1 MGIMRPKF
9 AAGLRRL
16 GPESVNA
23 IATAERFGGLPP
35 NVSRGRIL
43 AAFKRAA
50 PCLGIAPRL
59 RDAIDVLMAYS
70 QPQDWEADCRPIVWP
85 SNMALQE
92 QLGLCRRQVQYLI
105 RALVDQRLVVPVDS
119 PTGRRWGRRH
129 PVTGKIVEAYGF
141 DLSPLAVRYGEFMAA
156 AERGREDREARV
168 RLRRRLTIAHKAI
181 RQIAEA
187 ALEADLAADVNR
199 QGGPQ
204 WTWQQWAEDAAHVAE
219 GIGTDAPIEALQC
232 VVADLEARRV
242 DGESALKSVF
252 ISKDNAPSDA
262 AGCAPITT
270 TNHLPAEKSALRK
283 TDIEQQRNAHGA
295 ALPAN
300 ASPLLPKENGGK
312 LPTQTRELGTNTVT
326 PRFVLKVSPS
336 LKPYIVSQK
345 PDWPDIVNAADWVR
359 ADLGISRD
367 AWIAACETMGR
378 TAAAA
383 AIAVIAAKSGEIRS
397 AGGYLRAMTERARD
411 GSLHLSRSF
420 YGLAERQRRTLT

>member
-1 MGIMRPKF
+1 MGIVRPKF

-35 NVSRGRIL
+35 DLSRGRIL

-70 QPQDWEADCRPIVWP
+70 QPQDWEAGCRPIVWP
-85 SNMALQE
+85 SNRTLQE

-119 PTGRRWGRRH
+119 PTGRRWGHRH

-141 DLSPLAVRYGEFMAA
+141 DLSPLAVRYAEFMAA
-156 AERGREDREARV
+156 AERGRKNHEACA
-168 RLRRRLTIAHKAI
+168 RLRRRLTIARKAI

-187 ALEADLAADVNR
+187 ALEADLVADING
-199 QGGPQ
+199 QD
-204 WTWQQWAEDAAHVAE
+204 WQQWAEDAARVAKST
-219 GIGTDAPIEALQC
+219 GIDAPIEDLWRI
-232 VVADLEARRV
+232 VADLEARRL
-242 DGESALKSVF
+242 DGEAVLKSAF
-252 ISKDNAPSDA
+252 MAEDIAPADA
-262 AGCAPITT
+262 AHCAPITT
-270 TNHLPAEKSALRK
+270 TNQLPAEKSARGNS
-283 TDIEQQRNAHGA
+283 DPEQSHRDDSGA
-295 ALPAN
+295 LSSHAATHM
-300 ASPLLPKENGGK
+300 
-312 LPTQTRELGTNTVT
+312 PTLTKKNHAGEWLTPVRELQTDTLT
-326 PRFVLKVSPS
+326 PRLILKISPS
-336 LKPYIVSQK
+336 LRPYIVREK
-345 PDWPDIVNAADWVR
+345 PSWPDIVNAADWVR
-359 ADLGISRD
+359 DDLGISRD
-367 AWIAACETMGR
+367 AWIGACETMGR

-397 AGGYLRAMTERARD
+397 AGGYLRAMTERSRE
-411 GSLHLSRSF
+411 GTLHLSRSF